1 MGHEGRPYCERDY
14 HEKYGVKCAYCQRFI
29 SGKVNYLLLG
39 IDDDNDDDD
48 DDGGGCGGGEVHLLP
63 ENHIWQ
69 GESSPTFIFASWL
82 SCS

>member
-39 IDDDNDDDD
+39 LHDDNDDGDDGGGGGDD
-48 DDGGGCGGGEVHLLP
+48 DDGGGGGSEVRLLP
-63 ENHIWQ
+63 EIHIGQ
-69 GESSPTFIFASWL
+69 GGLSPTWS
-82 SCS
+82 